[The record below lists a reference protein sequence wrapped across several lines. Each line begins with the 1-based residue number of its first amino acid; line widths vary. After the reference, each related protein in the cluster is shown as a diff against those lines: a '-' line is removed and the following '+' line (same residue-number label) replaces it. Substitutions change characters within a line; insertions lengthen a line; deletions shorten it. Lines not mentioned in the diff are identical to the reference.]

1 MIIDNHMR
9 IEMLTQL
16 PLRALQKCPLQK
28 RAFLYLHLKVLR
40 CMSVAL
46 RRNKRWWNE
55 SIQSEIKDSKK
66 FKKIIDPKDKLKL
79 DLIVCIRKIILNM
92 DTETIGEM
100 TGLRNSDVSRI
111 KIGSIQRITI
121 YRLIKVLNFLGYEIK
136 VSVMKKR

>member
-1 MIIDNHMR
+1 
-9 IEMLTQL
+9 
-16 PLRALQKCPLQK
+16 
-28 RAFLYLHLKVLR
+28 
-40 CMSVAL
+40 
-46 RRNKRWWNE
+46 
-55 SIQSEIKDSKK
+55 
-66 FKKIIDPKDKLKL
+66 
-79 DLIVCIRKIILNM
+79 M